1 MENAT
6 ENSMEPMEQ
15 VEDEEPILYNPIVF
29 FLNR

>member
-29 FLNR
+29 FP